1 MASAQDLPRSAARR
15 IQWAYR
21 NRRARRAA
29 QLSRVGDRTLCS
41 LPNPLDSARTE
52 AASECAGTE
61 VEYDTLVAE
70 KRAVKARL
78 RRYDQEFVSAWGR
91 EPAKKDKE
99 VMRPLYGAYN
109 EVVTAVSY
117 AFIARMFTCA
127 VVAHVGEEEAV

>member
-1 MASAQDLPRSAARR
+1 M
-15 IQWAYR
+15 
-21 NRRARRAA
+21 
-29 QLSRVGDRTLCS
+29 
-41 LPNPLDSARTE
+41 
-52 AASECAGTE
+52 
-61 VEYDTLVAE
+61 AE

-127 VVAHVGEEEAV
+127 VVVHVGEEEAV